1 MKLAIIGGS
10 GLNSL
15 DIMDDIHSRM
25 INTPYGQPSAPL
37 SFGRVAQLEVV
48 FLARHGENHTLPPH
62 CINYRANMVALRRS
76 DVTHVI
82 AVAAVGGITP
92 RMAPQRLVVPDQIID
107 YTYGRAHTF
116 SEGGG
121 TAVTHVDFTQPYS
134 QWLRERLLAA
144 GSRIKSP
151 LIDGGCYGCT
161 QGPRLETA
169 AEIRRMERDGCDLV
183 GMTGMPEAVLA
194 RELEMEYACLA
205 VVVNWAAGKGEGGVS
220 MSEIE
225 AHSKGGMSKVKLLLQ
240 SLAQQPDFLPE
251 E

>member
-10 GLNSL
+10 GLSRL
-15 DIMDDIHSRM
+15 DILDDIQSQM

-37 SFGRVAQLEVV
+37 LFGRLAGLEVV

-62 CINYRANMVALRRS
+62 CINYRANMAALRRS
-76 DVTHVI
+76 DVTHII
-82 AVAAVGGITP
+82 AVAAVGGITS
-92 RMAPQRLVVPDQIID
+92 RMAPQQLVVPDQLID

-121 TAVTHVDFTQPYS
+121 SAVTHVDFTQPYS
-134 QWLRERLLAA
+134 QWLRERLLEA
-144 GSRIKSP
+144 GARIKSP

-169 AEIRRMERDGCDLV
+169 AEIRRMEQDGCDLV
-183 GMTGMPEAVLA
+183 GMTGMPETVLA

-205 VVVNWAAGKGEGGVS
+205 VVVNWAAGKAEGLVS
-220 MSEIE
+220 MDEIE
-225 AHSKGGMSKVKLLLQ
+225 AHLQTGMGKVKPLLQ
-240 SLAQQPDFLPE
+240 CLARQPDFLPQE
-251 E
+251 